1 MATIPP
7 FVAKGT
13 FIGQKQSVKAKKII
27 WVPVGNGSVEK
38 FSDMEVSVA
47 GTISILGYAGDMNI
61 YLKLTDNN
69 PSAPSGSCLLKL
81 NKHED
86 ANASYRVKGSS
97 LTVYANLG
105 GYKQNITISRSDG
118 GSQTECKLSGRV
130 NETVHLEP
138 K

>member
-7 FVAKGT
+7 FVANGT
-13 FIGQKQSVKAKKII
+13 FAGQQQTVKAKKFI
-27 WVPVGNGSVEK
+27 WVPVGNGTVEK
-38 FSDMEVSVA
+38 FSDDEVSVA

-69 PSAPSGSCLLKL
+69 PTANSGSCFLKL

-86 ANASYRVKGSS
+86 ANAFYKVNGSG
-97 LTVYANLG
+97 LTVYATLG
-105 GYKQNITISRSDG
+105 GYKQNITISPSDG
-118 GSQTECKLSGRV
+118 GTQTECKLSGKV